1 MRTLELKN
9 ILEMARKSKLKKA
22 KALNN
27 RIKVLIG
34 WGFNIEDA
42 NLNSILAWYDGHSYI
57 ISKVWQSKRET
68 IDGAVQLNVSEFSVN

>member
-1 MRTLELKN
+1 MRKL
-9 ILEMARKSKLKKA
+9 KLKKM

-27 RIKVLIG
+27 RIRVLID

-42 NLNSILAWYDGHSYI
+42 NLKSILAWYQGSSYI
-57 ISKVWQSKRET
+57 ITNVYQSKQET

>member
-1 MRTLELKN
+1 MRKQRL
-9 ILEMARKSKLKKA
+9 IKA

-42 NLNSILAWYDGHSYI
+42 NVNSILAWYDGHSYI
-57 ISKVWQSKRET
+57 ISKVWQSKQET
-68 IDGAVQLNVSEFSVN
+68 IDGAVCLNTSEFSVN